1 MQSPP
6 PDPRFRS
13 RPKNPTWRS
22 ILAAYA
28 VVAAVP
34 VLFWAVSNPLSAVAG
49 LAIVAGLRIGARRVA
64 DLVRCLR
71 DCGEF
76 AVDLGESVRVTV
88 TRPPANECC

>member
-1 MQSPP
+1 MKRPP
-6 PDPRFRS
+6 GS
-13 RPKNPTWRS
+13 RYRTVSKDPTWRS

-34 VLFWAVSNPLSAVAG
+34 VLFWAVSNPLSAVAA
-49 LAIVAGLRIGARRVA
+49 LALVAGLRVGARRVA

-71 DCGEF
+71 DCGGF